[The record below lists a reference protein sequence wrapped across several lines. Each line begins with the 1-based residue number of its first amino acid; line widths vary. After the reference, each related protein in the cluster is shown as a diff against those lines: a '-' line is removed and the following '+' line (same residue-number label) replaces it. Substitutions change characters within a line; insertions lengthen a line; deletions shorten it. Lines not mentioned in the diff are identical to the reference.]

1 MNENALIAGLVAA
14 LIASAGL
21 WWFRLIL
28 PVVRKQPKTTRYG
41 VYAIVWLAY
50 FILTMVVIGQSGA

>member
-1 MNENALIAGLVAA
+1 MSEASLIGAFVAA

-28 PVVRKQPKTTRYG
+28 PVVKNQPKLTRYG
-41 VYAIVWLAY
+41 VYGLVWLAY
-50 FILTMVVIGQSGA
+50 FILTMMMIGRSA